1 MENPSKVGKY
11 ELEKYLGGNMAR
23 VYRARDSVLGRRVAL
38 KLLSDAGMADP
49 EAKQRFL
56 QEARVAS
63 SIRHENIVSVYDFGE
78 EQGRPY
84 IVMEFVEGESLR
96 DAIKNGHVGDLRNRL
111 KIALAVAHAVDH
123 IHTRKIIHR
132 DLKPDNIH
140 INSEGKALLMD
151 FGIAKAE
158 GVHLTRVGFTLGT
171 PYYMPPEQV
180 LGKPLTSQ
188 ADVYSYGILL
198 YELLTGVRPVNGDS
212 IDQIFQAILTEP
224 LNMEPLK
231 ALNLPQG
238 LELLIERCTAKR
250 PESRPA
256 GLSEVRRELQRV
268 LRGIQPAGFRG
279 QYPGRFTGDYAT
291 PFPTGFAAGSAA
303 HASKA
308 AGGGRSSCDPP
319 GERPPI
325 PKENP
330 KAAAKGNAQPQF
342 IDVLMQMLPA
352 SLRTQ
357 TGLML
362 LSCSA
367 VLVVMALVLGI
378 LKLADAI

>member
-11 ELEKYLGGNMAR
+11 DVEKYLGGSMAR
-23 VYRARDSVLGRRVAL
+23 VYRAKDSVLGRRVAL
-38 KLLSDAGMADP
+38 KILSESGMADP

-63 SIRHENIVSVYDFGE
+63 SIRHENIVGVYDFGE
-78 EQGRPY
+78 DQGRPY

-96 DAIKNGHVGDLRNRL
+96 EAIRNNHLGDLRSRL
-111 KIALAVAHAVDH
+111 KIALAIAGAVDH

-140 INSEGKALLMD
+140 INAEGKALLMD

-158 GVHLTRVGFTLGT
+158 GVQLTKVGFTLGT

-180 LGKPLTSQ
+180 LGKPLTPQ
-188 ADVYSYGILL
+188 ADVYAFGILL
-198 YELLTGVRPVNGDS
+198 YELVTGLRPVKEGS

-224 LNMEPLK
+224 LDMQPLK
-231 ALNLPQG
+231 ALNPPQA
-238 LELLIERCTAKR
+238 LTSLIERCTAKHADRR
-250 PESRPA
+250 PP
-256 GLSEVRRELQRV
+256 GLGEVRAILQAV
-268 LRGIQPAGFRG
+268 MQGLPGTSQGVQVPVPPAIPQTNR
-279 QYPGRFTGDYAT
+279 PGRQSDLPQSTPPRVIPASAPAPVPSPRVASTGL
-291 PFPTGFAAGSAA
+291 PRFL
-303 HASKA
+303 
-308 AGGGRSSCDPP
+308 
-319 GERPPI
+319 E
-325 PKENP
+325 
-330 KAAAKGNAQPQF
+330 
-342 IDVLMQMLPA
+342 MLPA

-367 VLVVMALVLGI
+367 VLIVMALLLGI
-378 LKLADAI
+378 LRLADAI

>member
-1 MENPSKVGKY
+1 MMADLSRVGKY
-11 ELEKYLGGNMAR
+11 EIEKYLGGSMAR

-38 KLLSDAGMADP
+38 KVLSESGTADP

-63 SIRHENIVSVYDFGE
+63 SIRHENIVGVYDFGE

-96 DAIKNGHVGDLRNRL
+96 DAIRNGHLGDLRSRL
-111 KIALAVAHAVDH
+111 KIALAIAGAVDH

-140 INSEGKALLMD
+140 INAEGKALLMD

-158 GVHLTRVGFTLGT
+158 GVQLTRVGFTLGT

-180 LGKPLTSQ
+180 LGKPLTPQ
-188 ADVYSYGILL
+188 ADVYAFGILL
-198 YELLTGVRPVNGDS
+198 YELVTGFRPVKDGS
-212 IDQIFQAILTEP
+212 VDQIFQAILTEP
-224 LNMEPLK
+224 LNMQPLK
-231 ALNLPQG
+231 ALEPPHA
-238 LELLIERCTAKR
+238 LESLIERCTAKHADRR
-250 PESRPA
+250 PPGLGEVRAVLQAVLQGLPPGISQGIQLPLPPAIPQSTPQTAPAPGRSATPVAASERSPLVPA
-256 GLSEVRRELQRV
+256 G
-268 LRGIQPAGFRG
+268 AM
-279 QYPGRFTGDYAT
+279 
-291 PFPTGFAAGSAA
+291 
-303 HASKA
+303 
-308 AGGGRSSCDPP
+308 
-319 GERPPI
+319 
-325 PKENP
+325 PKFLE
-330 KAAAKGNAQPQF
+330 
-342 IDVLMQMLPA
+342 MLPA
-352 SLRTQ
+352 ALRTQ

-378 LKLADAI
+378 LKLTDVI

>member
-1 MENPSKVGKY
+1 MENPSRVGKY
-11 ELEKYLGGNMAR
+11 EIESYLGGSMAR
-23 VYRARDSVLGRRVAL
+23 VYRAKDSVLGRRVAL
-38 KLLSDAGMADP
+38 KILSESGMSDP

-63 SIRHENIVSVYDFGE
+63 SIRHENIVGVYDFGE

-96 DAIKNGHVGDLRNRL
+96 DAIRNGHLGDLRSRL
-111 KIALAVAHAVDH
+111 KIALAIAGAVDH
-123 IHTRKIIHR
+123 IHARKIIHR

-158 GVHLTRVGFTLGT
+158 GVQLTRVGFTLGT

-188 ADVYSYGILL
+188 ADVYAFGILL
-198 YELLTGVRPVNGDS
+198 YELLTGIRPVKDGTV
-212 IDQIFQAILTEP
+212 DQIFQAILTEP
-224 LNMEPLK
+224 LNMAPLK
-231 ALNLPQG
+231 ALNPPQA
-238 LELLIERCTAKR
+238 LISLIERCTAKPADRR
-250 PESRPA
+250 PP
-256 GLSEVRRELQRV
+256 GLGEVRAILQAV
-268 LRGIQPAGFRG
+268 LQSLP
-279 QYPGRFTGDYAT
+279 PGTSQGVPLPQAT
-291 PFPTGFAAGSAA
+291 PQAVPPSMPQKPAVVSPPPAPVAAAPQ
-303 HASKA
+303 
-308 AGGGRSSCDPP
+308 R
-319 GERPPI
+319 
-325 PKENP
+325 P
-330 KAAAKGNAQPQF
+330 KAAPGNLPKF
-342 IDVLMQMLPA
+342 LEILPA

-367 VLVVMALVLGI
+367 VLLAMAVLLGI
-378 LKLADAI
+378 LRLADAI